1 VPTCQH
7 VQIRLSGD
15 AGNACPEFVL
25 FARFQ
30 IRASCSLL
38 WKRDTVVLVICAL
51 TALLIIVVGVLTWSV
66 RYKPTRFRLTLKLWK
81 LIHLELESETLAT

>member
-1 VPTCQH
+1 
-7 VQIRLSGD
+7 
-15 AGNACPEFVL
+15 
-25 FARFQ
+25 
-30 IRASCSLL
+30 
-38 WKRDTVVLVICAL
+38 VVLVICAL